1 MADKLSQPEFIAGSA
16 WRVLL
21 PPKERL
27 RHEMPATADKIRSRG
42 PEIDYDITA
51 CQQGAWF

>member
-51 CQQGAWF
+51 